1 MDCSGHADRKCPIG
15 QLPGVPGPWVEVP
28 PLAAGV
34 GRGDHD
40 SGPGRVRAP
49 LVPGLPGVGADQEA
63 GLGMF
68 SHHDGL
74 LCDGADASQ
83 DGQDRSPDYAFMLA
97 ALSALD
103 SRLAVPFP
111 ARADLDRLR
120 AAFPDFSFGISRG
133 WRGPVFEAWRDPAAG
148 GLYAVITEDA
158 RELWREL
165 EASQQPAADDIGST
179 S

>member
-1 MDCSGHADRKCPIG
+1 M
-15 QLPGVPGPWVEVP
+15 EVP

-40 SGPGRVRAP
+40 QRPGRMRAP
-49 LVPGLPGVGADQEA
+49 LLPGLPGVGADQEA

-68 SHHDGL
+68 SHQDGL
-74 LCDGADASQ
+74 SGDDGDASRS
-83 DGQDRSPDYAFMLA
+83 GQDRLPDYALMLDT
-97 ALSALD
+97 LSALD
-103 SRLAVPFP
+103 SRLAVSFP
-111 ARADLDRLR
+111 ARADLDQLR

-165 EASQQPAADDIGST
+165 EACQQPACDDIGST
-179 S
+179 P

>member
-1 MDCSGHADRKCPIG
+1 
-15 QLPGVPGPWVEVP
+15 VEVP

-40 SGPGRVRAP
+40 ERPGRVRAP
-49 LVPGLPGVGADQEA
+49 FVHGLPGLGADQEP

-68 SHHDGL
+68 SHDDGL
-74 LCDGADASQ
+74 LGDNDNSSWS
-83 DGQDRSPDYAFMLA
+83 GQDRSPDYTLMLA

-111 ARADLDRLR
+111 ARADLDQLR

-133 WRGPVFEAWRDPAAG
+133 WRGPVFEAWRDPAAD
-148 GLYAVITEDA
+148 GLYAVITEDSC
-158 RELWREL
+158 ELWREL
-165 EASQQPAADDIGST
+165 TTCQQAAIDDIGST
-179 S
+179 P

>member
-1 MDCSGHADRKCPIG
+1 M
-15 QLPGVPGPWVEVP
+15 
-28 PLAAGV
+28 
-34 GRGDHD
+34 
-40 SGPGRVRAP
+40 RAP
-49 LVPGLPGVGADQEA
+49 LVRGLPGVRADQEA

-74 LCDGADASQ
+74 LGEGDDSPRG
-83 DGQDRSPDYAFMLA
+83 GQDRSPDYALMLDV
-97 ALSALD
+97 LSALY

-111 ARADLDRLR
+111 VRADLDQLR

-165 EASQQPAADDIGST
+165 EACQQPAADDIGSMP
-179 S
+179 

>member
-1 MDCSGHADRKCPIG
+1 
-15 QLPGVPGPWVEVP
+15 
-28 PLAAGV
+28 
-34 GRGDHD
+34 
-40 SGPGRVRAP
+40 
-49 LVPGLPGVGADQEA
+49 
-63 GLGMF
+63 MF
-68 SHHDGL
+68 PHHDGL
-74 LCDGADASQ
+74 PGDDDGSPGS
-83 DGQDRSPDYAFMLA
+83 GQDRSPDYAVMLT
-97 ALSALD
+97 ALSDLD

-165 EASQQPAADDIGST
+165 EACQQLAADDIGST
-179 S
+179 R